1 MPGKYLGAVL
11 LLGCCAAGALAQSA
25 KPDVKVGFLLDTLKV
40 ERWQTDV
47 ITFQKRATEL
57 GAETL
62 VENAEGNDALQLEQ
76 AKKLL
81 NAGVQALVIV
91 AHDTNQAGRIV
102 ALANDKH
109 VPVISYERMI
119 PNANIALFVGINAR
133 EVGRLQAA
141 YLTKIVPKGKYILL
155 EGSPSDSNAHLIRA
169 GQQEVL
175 QPFVDRGDIQLV
187 GDFWCANWDP
197 LNAYAQI
204 SNFFAVRHEAPDAIV
219 ASNDGTATG
228 AIQALEEH
236 HAAGKVAVS
245 GQDADLQAVLR
256 LLQGTQTMTIY
267 RPLTSEAAQAAD
279 AAVALAR
286 GQRPKTYDSI
296 ADAERRVPA
305 ILTPVV
311 VVTKYNLMQTVI
323 RDGFQN
329 LKTIKE
335 SLPPEQWPKE

>member
-1 MPGKYLGAVL
+1 MRTWFGAL
-11 LLGCCAAGALAQSA
+11 LLLACLAPGAPAQS
-25 KPDVKVGFLLDTLKV
+25 PVKKIKIGFLLDTLKV

-47 ITFQKRATEL
+47 NAFQKRAAEL

-62 VENAEGNDALQLEQ
+62 MENAEGNDALQLEQ

-81 NAGVQALVIV
+81 GAGVQALVIV

-102 ALANDKH
+102 ALANNKH

-119 PNANIALFVGINAR
+119 PNADIALFVGINAK
-133 EVGRLQAA
+133 EVGRLQAE
-141 YLTKIVPKGKYILL
+141 YLTKVVPKGKYILL
-155 EGSPSDSNAHLIRA
+155 EGSPSDINAHLIRA

-175 QPFVDRGDIQLV
+175 QPLIDRGDIQMV
-187 GDFWCANWDP
+187 GDFWCTNWDP
-197 LNAYAQI
+197 LDAYTQI
-204 SNFFAVRHEAPDAIV
+204 SNFFAASHEAPDAVV

-236 HAAGKVAVS
+236 HLAGKVAVS

-267 RPLTSEAAQAAD
+267 RPLTSQAEQAAD
-279 AAVALAR
+279 AAVALAH
-286 GQRPKTYDSI
+286 GQQPKTNDSI
-296 ADAERRVPA
+296 ADRERRIPA
-305 ILTPVV
+305 ILAPVI

-323 RDGFQN
+323 HDGFQN